1 MAFVEMIVS
10 NIGIKYVSQMC
21 FTGPCI
27 YDFHDSY
34 DNPTGFRGQVEVNG
48 ETFLGSLVCKS
59 KAQAHQEVA
68 KKALQELATAI
79 AKEEAALGQAVQSQT
94 VLQAG
99 NHSLCSSV
107 CFCRQDTI
115 RVISSLYEKE
125 CD

>member
-1 MAFVEMIVS
+1 M
-10 NIGIKYVSQMC
+10 
-21 FTGPCI
+21 
-27 YDFHDSY
+27 
-34 DNPTGFRGQVEVNG
+34 EVNG

-79 AKEEAALGQAVQSQT
+79 AKEEAALAVQSQT

-99 NHSLCSSV
+99 NHSHCCSV

-125 CD
+125 CV